1 MNIFEN
7 VKAQVSVKEVARD
20 YGIRM
25 NRHGRGI
32 CPFHDDRDP
41 SMLVEDDHY
50 HCFACGAHG
59 DVIDLVSGLTGLRPY
74 DAAKQLAMQYGLQEG
89 IPPSPEIQL
98 KKVKQIEAQQFR
110 KIEQL
115 CFFALAEYRQLLADW
130 KIRYIPHETEEE
142 WDERFVE
149 ACHKLDQVEYQMDL
163 LLMGTDNEKKELM
176 DTLFQNGTL
185 DAVQERLEQMKKEE
199 YYGE

>member
-1 MNIFEN
+1 M
-7 VKAQVSVKEVARD
+7 
-20 YGIRM
+20 
-25 NRHGRGI
+25 
-32 CPFHDDRDP
+32 
-41 SMLVEDDHY
+41 
-50 HCFACGAHG
+50 
-59 DVIDLVSGLTGLRPY
+59 
-74 DAAKQLAMQYGLQEG
+74 
-89 IPPSPEIQL
+89 
-98 KKVKQIEAQQFR
+98 
-110 KIEQL
+110 
-115 CFFALAEYRQLLADW
+115 AEYRQLLADW
-130 KIRYIPHETEEE
+130 KIRYIPHEAEEE